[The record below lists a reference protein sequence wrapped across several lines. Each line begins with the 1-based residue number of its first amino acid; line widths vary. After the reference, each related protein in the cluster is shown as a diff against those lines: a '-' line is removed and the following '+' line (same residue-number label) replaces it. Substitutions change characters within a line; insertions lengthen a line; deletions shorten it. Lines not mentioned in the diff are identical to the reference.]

1 MKLRK
6 IAALTL
12 ALTLML
18 SETNGMI
25 FAADIEQEVEAV
37 SDIDVENDYTE
48 TIEEADETEDDI
60 EENIE
65 MSPEEKQMASDGI
78 SEEDGEE
85 LFSDNENADD
95 NLEKIVESGTITDT
109 ISWTLYDNGTLV
121 ISGTGDMPDYG
132 SWMGSDDDMVP
143 WYGET
148 IKTITIEEGISSIGN
163 YSFEELYDLESV
175 ELPESLHKIGDGAF
189 KECSSLQRIDLKS
202 VTILGSAVFY
212 ECKALSSINL
222 SNKIENIETETFYD
236 CSGLNS
242 IKFPESLRYIGESA
256 FYGCNISTVIIP
268 YGVTEIEEGAFSEC
282 EKISVPY
289 SVKRI
294 GYNALGFPDKIY
306 YAGSESEWDNI
317 DGSDECY
324 YYGTI
329 QYYSEL
335 NHTHHRFSKW
345 TVLKKTTIYSPEIQ
359 QRRCKIC
366 NDRET
371 KNIGNKLSPSIKTNI
386 EEISLK
392 IQQKTD
398 KFEVIKVSAGDSIVS
413 WKSDNDKIVKVAG
426 KKNGTCVITAGKKT
440 GKTSIIITLKSGLV
454 KKIPVKVQK
463 GDIKTTKISGIRKTA
478 ELYKGQKI
486 TLKPILSP
494 VCASQKINYTSSNKN
509 VAVVNAKGVVSAC
522 GVGSTVI
529 TVKSGNKKVT
539 CKVKVSYRR
548 PDFGAS
554 LLGYN
559 TRNNYFAVKFKNWGN
574 RSLYIIPGDNKVEH
588 YAYKT
593 FDRYLRMSNGKT
605 IVVKPGKT
613 AIIKFY
619 VQGDLTWYDHSEYSL
634 FYTFSYDGKKYKG
647 RTQCVGSAYKH
658 GKKWKNTYSTSNED
672 NYIGI
677 IGE

>member
-1 MKLRK
+1 MKR
-6 IAALTL
+6 
-12 ALTLML
+12 
-18 SETNGMI
+18 
-25 FAADIEQEVEAV
+25 
-37 SDIDVENDYTE
+37 
-48 TIEEADETEDDI
+48 
-60 EENIE
+60 
-65 MSPEEKQMASDGI
+65 
-78 SEEDGEE
+78 E
-85 LFSDNENADD
+85 L
-95 NLEKIVESGTITDT
+95 
-109 ISWTLYDNGTLV
+109 
-121 ISGTGDMPDYG
+121 
-132 SWMGSDDDMVP
+132 
-143 WYGET
+143 
-148 IKTITIEEGISSIGN
+148 
-163 YSFEELYDLESV
+163 
-175 ELPESLHKIGDGAF
+175 
-189 KECSSLQRIDLKS
+189 
-202 VTILGSAVFY
+202 
-212 ECKALSSINL
+212 
-222 SNKIENIETETFYD
+222 
-236 CSGLNS
+236 
-242 IKFPESLRYIGESA
+242 
-256 FYGCNISTVIIP
+256 
-268 YGVTEIEEGAFSEC
+268 FSEC

-324 YYGTI
+324 YYDII

-345 TVLKKTTIYSPEIQ
+345 TVLKNATIYSPEIQ

-398 KFEVIKVSAGDSIVS
+398 KFKVTKVSAGDSIVS

-440 GKTSIIITLKSGLV
+440 GKASIIITLESGLV

-463 GDIKTTKISGIRKTA
+463 SDVKTAKISGIKKKA
-478 ELYKGQKI
+478 ELYKGQKM
-486 TLKPILSP
+486 TLQPVLSP
-494 VCASQKINYTSSNKN
+494 VCASQKITYVSSNKN
-509 VAVVNAKGVVSAC
+509 VAEVSKTGVVKAC
-522 GVGSTVI
+522 GVGSAVI
-529 TVKSGNKKVT
+529 TVKSGNKKAT
-539 CKVKVSYRR
+539 CKIKVLYRK

-559 TRNNYFAVKFKNWGN
+559 TRNNYFAVKFKNWGK

-647 RTQCVGSAYKH
+647 RTQCVGSSYKY

>member
-25 FAADIEQEVEAV
+25 FAANTEQEVETV
-37 SDIDVENDYTE
+37 SDIDVENNYAETTE
-48 TIEEADETEDDI
+48 NPEEINNIEEDTEVL
-60 EENIE
+60 
-65 MSPEEKQMASDGI
+65 PEEEQMTSGDAS
-78 SEEDGEE
+78 EKNVED
-85 LFSDNENADD
+85 LFSDKENTNDR
-95 NLEKIVESGTITDT
+95 LENTIESGTLTDT

-121 ISGTGDMPDYG
+121 ISGTGDMPDYW
-132 SWMGSDDDMVP
+132 SWMSSDDDMVP
-143 WYGET
+143 WHGET

-175 ELPESLHKIGDGAF
+175 ELPESLYKIGDGAF
-189 KECSSLQRIDLKS
+189 KECSSLQSIDLKS
-202 VTILGSAVFY
+202 VTILGWAVFY
-212 ECKALSSINL
+212 ECKALSSVNL

-268 YGVTEIEEGAFSEC
+268 YGVTEIEDGAFSEC

-317 DGSDECY
+317 DGSDEWY
-324 YYGTI
+324 YRDI
-329 QYYSEL
+329 IRYYTEL
-335 NHTHHRFSKW
+335 DHSHHRFTKW
-345 TVLKKTTIYSPEIQ
+345 ATSQKATIYSPEIQ
-359 QRRCKIC
+359 QRSCKIC
-366 NDRET
+366 NDSET

-386 EEISLK
+386 EEINLK

-398 KFEVIKVSAGDSIVS
+398 KFKVTKVSAGDSIVS
-413 WKSDNDKIVKVAG
+413 WKSDNDKIVKVSG

-440 GKTSIIITLKSGLV
+440 GKTSIIITLESGLV

-463 GDIKTTKISGIRKTA
+463 SDIKTTKISGIKKTT

-494 VCASQKINYTSSNKN
+494 LCASQKINYTSSNKN

-522 GVGSTVI
+522 GVGNAVI

-559 TRNNYFAVKFKNWGN
+559 TRNNYFAVKLKNWGS

-593 FDRYLRMSNGKT
+593 FDRYLRMSGGKT

-647 RTQCVGSAYKH
+647 RTQCVGSSYKH

>member
-25 FAADIEQEVEAV
+25 FAANIEQEVEAF

-65 MSPEEKQMASDGI
+65 MSPEEKQMASDGT

-121 ISGTGDMPDYG
+121 INGTGDMPDYG

-143 WYGET
+143 WHGET
-148 IKTITIEEGISSIGN
+148 IKTIIVEEGISSIGN
-163 YSFEELYDLESV
+163 YSFEELYDLKSV
-175 ELPESLHKIGDGAF
+175 ELPGSLHKIGDGAF
-189 KECSSLQRIDLKS
+189 KECSSLQSIDLKS

-212 ECKALSSINL
+212 ECKALSSVNL

-317 DGSDECY
+317 DGSDEY
-324 YYGTI
+324 YYYDII

-345 TVLKKTTIYSPEIQ
+345 TVLKNATIYSPEIQ

-398 KFEVIKVSAGDSIVS
+398 KFKVTKVSAGDSIVS
-413 WKSDNDKIVKVAG
+413 WKSDNNKIVKVAG

-440 GKTSIIITLKSGLV
+440 GRTSIIITLKSGLV

-486 TLKPILSP
+486 TLKPILFP
-494 VCASQKINYTSSNKN
+494 VYASQKINYTSSNKN
-509 VAVVNAKGVVSAC
+509 VAVVNAKGVVSAY

-529 TVKSGNKKVT
+529 TVKSGNKKIT

-593 FDRYLRMSNGKT
+593 FDRYLKMSGGKT

-647 RTQCVGSAYKH
+647 RTQCVGSSYKY

>member
-25 FAADIEQEVEAV
+25 FAANIEQEVEAV

-48 TIEEADETEDDI
+48 TIEEADETEGDI

-212 ECKALSSINL
+212 ECKALSSVNL

-324 YYGTI
+324 YYDII

-345 TVLKKTTIYSPEIQ
+345 TVLKNATIYSPEIQ

-398 KFEVIKVSAGDSIVS
+398 KFKVTKVSAGDSIVS

-440 GKTSIIITLKSGLV
+440 GRTSIIITLKSGLV

-494 VCASQKINYTSSNKN
+494 ACASQKINYTSSNKN

-574 RSLYIIPGDNKVEH
+574 RSLYIIPGDNKVEN

-593 FDRYLRMSNGKT
+593 FDRYLKMSGGKT

-619 VQGDLTWYDHSEYSL
+619 VQGDLTWYDYSEYSL

-647 RTQCVGSAYKH
+647 RTQCVGSAYKY